1 MKVSTNTI
9 GNYSLSYV
17 NPQVKNKLEN
27 IKKPE
32 RENMGVEEKK
42 FFAKLYPGQQEEIMN
57 YKFYNSKGKVT
68 GVHVGSL
75 FDRRG

>member
-9 GNYSLSYV
+9 GNYSPAYV
-17 NPQVKNKLEN
+17 NTKAKNKTEN
-27 IKKPE
+27 IQNAKS
-32 RENMGVEEKK
+32 ENIEVEEKK
-42 FFAKLYPGQQEEIMN
+42 FFAKLYPNQQDEIMN

-68 GVHVGSL
+68 GIHVGSL

>member
-1 MKVSTNTI
+1 MKVTTNTI
-9 GNYSLSYV
+9 GNYSRTYI
-17 NPQVKNKLEN
+17 PAQTKNKTEN
-27 IKKPE
+27 VQNTKNEKI
-32 RENMGVEEKK
+32 GVEEKK
-42 FFAKLYPGQQEEIMN
+42 FFAQLYPNQQDEIMD